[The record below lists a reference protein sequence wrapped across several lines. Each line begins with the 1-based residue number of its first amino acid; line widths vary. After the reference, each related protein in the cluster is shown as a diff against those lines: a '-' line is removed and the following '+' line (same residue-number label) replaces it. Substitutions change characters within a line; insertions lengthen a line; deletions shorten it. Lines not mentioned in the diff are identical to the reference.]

1 MIAAIYSRKSK
12 FTGKGESID
21 NQIEMCK
28 EYAAK
33 YLNIDEFI
41 EYEDEGC
48 TGANLYRDDFKR
60 LMSDAKSKKFDVL
73 ICYRLDRISRN
84 VADFSSTLSTL
95 QNYNIDF
102 VSIKEQFDTSSPMGR
117 AMVYIA
123 SVFAQLE
130 RETIAER
137 VKDNMMELA
146 KTGRWLGGISP
157 LGFDSKQIQYLDEN
171 LKERKM
177 SKLSPNKEELKI
189 VQILFDKYLELKSL
203 SAVETYTLQ
212 NNIKTKKGSYF
223 SKSNLRIIL
232 TNTVYVKANDEVIN
246 YLNSLG
252 IQTCGEIDNN
262 CGLLSYNKQKT
273 TLTDTGSSIR
283 SYRDMSEWIATVSSH
298 NGIIE
303 ANKWL
308 LVQQLLKDNKTKFP
322 NEGKTHNALFTGILR
337 CAKCGSNMQIAHG
350 HLSKKTGKKFYYYS
364 CSMKKNSKSSVCDNK
379 NGKVNEIDYAII
391 ESLKELGKSKLKIIN
406 KIKLK
411 NKKSKSDRSTLSEQ
425 NNIKLTIQQNEK
437 KIDNLLN
444 KLSID
449 ETLDDLILSK
459 IKKLKLENED
469 LQNNINTLN
478 IKDLNQNEETTY
490 IAFIELL
497 LDRCSII
504 DTLEPGEIKQLA
516 SGLIEYVGWN
526 GETSKLKFDFIGSKK
541 ESKKKL

>member
-28 EYAAK
+28 EYASK

-48 TGANLYRDDFKR
+48 TGANLHRDDFKR
-60 LMSDAKSKKFDVL
+60 LMSDAKLKKFDVL

-146 KTGRWLGGISP
+146 KTGRWLGGVSP
-157 LGFDSKQIQYLDEN
+157 IGFDSSQITYLDEN

-177 SKLSPNKEELKI
+177 SKLTQNKEELKI
-189 VQILFDKYLELKSL
+189 VQLLFDKYLELKSL

-223 SKSNLRIIL
+223 SKNNLRIIL
-232 TNTVYVKANDEVIN
+232 TNTVYVRANNKVIN
-246 YLNSLG
+246 HLNSLG

-273 TLTDTGSSIR
+273 VLTETGAAIR
-283 SYRDMSEWIATVSSH
+283 SYRDMSEWITTVSSH
-298 NGIIE
+298 SGIID
-303 ANKWL
+303 ADKWL
-308 LVQQLLKDNKTKFP
+308 MVQQLLKDNKSKFP

-337 CAKCGSNMQIAHG
+337 CSKCGANMQIAHG

-379 NGKVNEIDYAII
+379 NGKVEEIDYAVI
-391 ESLKELGKSKLKIIN
+391 ESLKELGNSKMNILK
-406 KIKLK
+406 KIKEE
-411 NKKSKSDRSTLSEQ
+411 NKKSKSVRSTLNNQ
-425 NNIKLTIQQNEK
+425 NSIKLTIQSNEK

-449 ETLDDLILSK
+449 ESLDDLILSK
-459 IKKLKLENED
+459 IKKIKLENED
-469 LQNNINTLN
+469 LQNSINTLN
-478 IKDLNQNEETTY
+478 ILDLNSNEESLNL
-490 IAFIELL
+490 AFIELL
-497 LDRCSII
+497 LNRCSII
-504 DTLEPGEIKQLA
+504 DTLEPDEIKQLA
-516 SGLIEYVGWN
+516 SGLIEYLGWN
-526 GETSKLKFDFIGSKK
+526 GETGKIKFDFIGSKE